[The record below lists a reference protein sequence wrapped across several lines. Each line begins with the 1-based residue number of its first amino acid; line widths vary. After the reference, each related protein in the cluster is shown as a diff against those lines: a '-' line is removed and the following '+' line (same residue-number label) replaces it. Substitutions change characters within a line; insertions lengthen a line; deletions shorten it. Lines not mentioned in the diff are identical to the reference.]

1 MGKKISLGTSLTI
14 LIIAI
19 AITFS
24 LTMVFALRN
33 FNEKV
38 SSITERENMFA
49 KFTEIDNYVRQNQ
62 QKNIDENRLMDSVAK
77 GYLDGID
84 DPYAFYMNADD
95 YAAYISA
102 SGETVAGVGL
112 NTTMDSDGYM
122 LVGKVLE
129 GSTAASAGILP
140 GDLITKVDDIKLS
153 IDTYT
158 EAQALLIGEAGTKV
172 TLTVR
177 RDSEDTEMEITRRV
191 LTASTI
197 STTKFG
203 DYAYIRIESFSES
216 TPDQF
221 SRALES
227 AVSSGSTALI
237 FDVRSVSEG
246 LASSAATILDK
257 LIGSGDLLYVEYQ
270 DGSDALLYS
279 SNSRETSLPMVV
291 LVNESTSG
299 AAEFFAA
306 SLKDYGKAKLVGT
319 QTAGVGSLQKIFKLD
334 DGSAIQLT
342 IGRYFLPNSH
352 DFWEGKGLT
361 PDHASSLNY
370 TPDFSDIS
378 LLDAGVDTQ
387 LAKAIEVASSSVV
400 VENEEPAE
408 NAENPENN
416 E

>member
-1 MGKKISLGTSLTI
+1 MGKKVSLGTSLTVV
-14 LIIAI
+14 IIAI

-62 QKNIDENRLMDSVAK
+62 QENIDENRLMDSVAE
-77 GYLDGID
+77 GYLNGID
-84 DPYAFYMNADD
+84 DPYAFYMNAED

-102 SGETVAGVGL
+102 SKDTVAGVGL

-153 IDTYT
+153 IDTYS
-158 EAQALLIGEAGTKV
+158 EAQALLTGEAGTKV

-203 DYAYIRIESFSES
+203 DYAYIRIDNFTES

-221 SRALES
+221 NRALEN
-227 AVSSGSTALI
+227 AISSGSTALI
-237 FDVRSVSEG
+237 FDVRSVDEG

-257 LIGSGDLLYVEYQ
+257 LIGSGDLLYVKYQ
-270 DGSDALLYS
+270 DGADTLLYS
-279 SNSRETSLPMVV
+279 SNSRETDLPMVV

-299 AAEFFAA
+299 AAEFFAGV
-306 SLKDYGKAKLVGT
+306 LKDYEKAKLVGT
-319 QTAGVGSLQKIFKLD
+319 QTAGVGSLQKNFKLD

-342 IGRYFLPNSH
+342 VGRYYLPHSH
-352 DFWEGKGLT
+352 DFWEGKGIL
-361 PDHASSLNY
+361 PDHTCSLNY
-370 TPDFSDIS
+370 TPDFTDIS

-387 LAKAIEVASSSVV
+387 LAKAIEIASSSVV
-400 VENEEPAE
+400 AE
-408 NAENPENN
+408 NKEASEKAENN